1 MPSPTWRTA
10 PTSDRSVSTSYCSI
24 RCLRIEVISSGRSF
38 TLSAPCRQLLSKSF
52 EAAADARVDAQRPG
66 LEDDAADQ
74 VGLDPARRLDLPAG
88 GALDLLKDLPLLVP
102 AELHSGRQLDLEA
115 PLLGPGE
122 ALELLVDLLD
132 LPRAALFGQET
143 HEVPD
148 ELVGVA
154 EDGVER
160 PRLSARLELRKV
172 QAGDGLLDE
181 AAVIGAVQ
189 DLAGHLRR
197 GHERQVGDLRADL
210 PERALRLR
218 LDLAARLVEPP
229 LPVGL
234 RLLLHALPLR
244 VGDAARLRQDLLG
257 VAARLADQRA
267 VLLEQPPRL
276 LACVLGLLD
285 RLPDPLAAVV
295 DHLLD
300 RAERVALEDE
310 ERDQEADDRPD
321 HQPRRDRDQRVG
333 GKHQTRTYARIEPSR
348 P

>member
-160 PRLSARLELRKV
+160 PRLSARVELRV
-172 QAGDGLLDE
+172 SQ
-181 AAVIGAVQ
+181 
-189 DLAGHLRR
+189 
-197 GHERQVGDLRADL
+197 
-210 PERALRLR
+210 ERAQLR
-218 LDLAARLVEPP
+218 
-229 LPVGL
+229 
-234 RLLLHALPLR
+234 
-244 VGDAARLRQDLLG
+244 
-257 VAARLADQRA
+257 
-267 VLLEQPPRL
+267 
-276 LACVLGLLD
+276 
-285 RLPDPLAAVV
+285 
-295 DHLLD
+295 HLLD
-300 RAERVALEDE
+300 RGGEVVQLLAHAREPARLLRGVE
-310 ERDQEADDRPD
+310 ERLRVDAV
-321 HQPRRDRDQRVG
+321 RDGYLAASRSSCE
-333 GKHQTRTYARIEPSR
+333 KSR
-348 P
+348 PATASSTRRR